1 MSQTFSR
8 DEINA
13 ILKEAAQQQ
22 HEATTAPEPAEEGLT
37 LGELQEA
44 ARASG
49 IDPRFVQ
56 QAASK
61 RMTRT
66 GHPAKPVT
74 TGMTSTRHYSE
85 RIVPARIDPAKFD
98 ILFDHIREVVGIEH
112 EIGRS
117 YARTDQLTWSKG
129 PAWNV
134 EVKPEAGQTTVEISG
149 SQGGVRGLFYALG
162 AFLGIVLGI
171 IVSII
176 PGLLTG
182 SGVIGAALWLLV
194 FLGSLVASGMLWGQ
208 HARKWHTRM
217 YTLEE
222 RLAGVILE
230 EGTTAPATTTVHDAP
245 LLDVEAAEG
254 DAEAQRRQTG
264 QRTRD

>member
-22 HEATTAPEPAEEGLT
+22 HAAAPEPAEQGLT
-37 LGELQEA
+37 LEELQEV

-66 GHPAKPVT
+66 GRAAPKAT
-74 TGMTSTRHYSE
+74 TGMTSPKHYSE
-85 RIVPARIDPAKFD
+85 RIVPAGFDPAKFPL
-98 ILFDHIREVVGIEH
+98 LFDHIREVLGIEH

-134 EVKPEAGQTTVEISG
+134 EVKPKAGQTTVEIKG
-149 SQGGVRGLFYALG
+149 SQGGVRGLLYGIGGVLGLILALIPNILLESGALG
-162 AFLGIVLGI
+162 GIMGLVLLIGSIAAFG
-171 IVSII
+171 
-176 PGLLTG
+176 
-182 SGVIGAALWLLV
+182 ALW
-194 FLGSLVASGMLWGQ
+194 AQ
-208 HARKWHTRM
+208 HARKWHGRM
-217 YTLEE
+217 NTLEN
-222 RLAGVILE
+222 RLAEVILE
-230 EGTTAPATTTVHDAP
+230 EGTTASATTSVQDAP
-245 LLDVEAAEG
+245 MLDVE
-254 DAEAQRRQTG
+254 DAESETEAPQQTRQRMWG
-264 QRTRD
+264 A